1 MSKAE
6 NIVTSVVVEIEA
18 PAELVWQI
26 LVDLPQYHQWNPL
39 TVAVESSLEIDAP
52 VHLYIP
58 DPAKPDTRFCV
69 VEYLVAYEP
78 NQLLSWEQRP
88 TEDSKD
94 AARRDQYIESLGPER
109 CRYFTTDI
117 FLGLNSDTIMQ
128 TFGPWVKQSFDA
140 VANGLKQHA
149 EALHAAN
156 KAANR

>member
-6 NIVTSVVVEIEA
+6 NIVTSVMVEIEA

-26 LVDLPQYHQWNPL
+26 LVDLPQYDRWNPF
-39 TVAVESSLEIDAP
+39 TVAVESSLEIGAP

-58 DPAKPDTRFCV
+58 DPAKPGTRLCV
-69 VEYLVAYEP
+69 VEHLVAYEP

-88 TEDSKD
+88 TADSKD

-109 CRYFTTDI
+109 CRYYTTDI
-117 FLGLNSDTIMQ
+117 FLGLNADSIMR

-149 EALHAAN
+149 EALHATS